1 MLLLFYFKDFSFRYI
16 VWNLYLSKA
25 IKILTSL
32 KIYSM
37 NKIKSVCVYCGSNF
51 NGDAKLRSAVKQLA
65 DTLVSHKINLVYG
78 GGSVGVM
85 GIIADDVLQGGGTVT
100 GVIPQ
105 FLMDKEV
112 GHKGLTEMI
121 ITENMHQRKQ
131 RMADLSDGFIIL
143 PGGFGTLEEF
153 FEVLTWLQLGLH
165 HKPIG
170 VLNIN
175 GFYDPLFD
183 QMDKMVENKFLKPA
197 NRDLVFNEADAEVLI
212 YKMDSFSAT
221 PDEVWFRD
229 KI

>member
-1 MLLLFYFKDFSFRYI
+1 M
-16 VWNLYLSKA
+16 
-25 IKILTSL
+25 
-32 KIYSM
+32 
-37 NKIKSVCVYCGSNF
+37 KSICVYCGSNF
-51 NGDAKLRSAVKQLA
+51 NGDPILRKAIEELA
-65 DTLVSHKINLVYG
+65 TVLVTEDINLIFG

-85 GIIADDVLQGGGTVT
+85 GVIADEVLKKNGKAI

-131 RMADLSDGFIIL
+131 KMADLADGFIIL

-165 HKPIG
+165 AKPIG
-170 VLNIN
+170 VLNVN
-175 GFYDPLFD
+175 GFYDPLFLQLD
-183 QMDKMVENKFLKPA
+183 VMVQHRFLKQT
-197 NRDLVFNEADAEVLI
+197 NRDLVFNETSAEVLVHNMQNFTA
-212 YKMDSFSAT
+212 K

-229 KI
+229 RNLT